1 MILVNNVEFALNAV
15 PQSSVWPINHTITQ
29 SHSLLLEFMQQAL
42 EKTFDVGFQELLIC
56 LSFEYKSTFKTY
68 IYKLALIIYL
78 VISIS
83 SPINVGL
90 HLI

>member
-1 MILVNNVEFALNAV
+1 
-15 PQSSVWPINHTITQ
+15 
-29 SHSLLLEFMQQAL
+29 MQQAL
-42 EKTFDVGFQELLIC
+42 EKTFDVGLQELLIC
-56 LSFEYKSTFKTY
+56 SSFEYKSTFKTY

-83 SPINVGL
+83 SPMNVGL